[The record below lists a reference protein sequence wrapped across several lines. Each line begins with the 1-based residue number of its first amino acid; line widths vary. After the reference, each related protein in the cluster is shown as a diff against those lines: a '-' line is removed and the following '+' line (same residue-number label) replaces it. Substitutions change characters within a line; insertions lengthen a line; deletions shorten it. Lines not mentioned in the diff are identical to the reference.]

1 MYEYGYS
8 SSGAEFAGVW
18 MIVSFI
24 LAVCGAIVLYFT
36 FLNKN
41 NDGKFTGFLGWLY
54 NFLTFK
60 TLTLE
65 AILKMFYL
73 FIAIF
78 ITLGSFE
85 LIGVNFLGFL
95 LTLVLGNLIARVVFE
110 TGLLLLLIYRQTVKI
125 AEKK

>member
-1 MYEYGYS
+1 MYDYGYS

-60 TLTLE
+60 NLTLE

-110 TGLLLLLIYRQTVKI
+110 SGLLLLLIYRQTVKI